1 MKKAFVLFALC
12 LVLVLGAVSIAFFH
26 LHQDRN
32 QVTVTAE
39 TLAGDP
45 AQAAGLTAK
54 QSAQY
59 NGRLRWD
66 LTIPLDRPQDT
77 VSDFSSR
84 QPPAEGIPMGPSI
97 YMSVPG
103 PGNSIYSLSGSYS
116 LESVTKSNPELA
128 PLLPLFQ
135 EIAQQTPDGQ
145 THSETITLRDYLD
158 VYPLAVDIT
167 VSYPTCRNGNYSM
180 GYLSKVW
187 QDFFAFPIP
196 ADERWTISIQK
207 DNQGDIRELTLEKD
221 SLYATYSPNLF
232 TVYLGGRLFFTLDGN
247 SSGACVNTPG
257 GFGLYSPALVWQD
270 GNPYLELDVL
280 SNVFPLPQGTVV
292 LDLSASRD
300 GQNLLLTTRLG
311 ETCTLEVID
320 PETMA
325 VKQSLT
331 IPDRDL
337 TRSIVE
343 EDFLLFWSDAQL
355 HLYSLGNGIYTYVF
369 SAPMEESL
377 ILGEDYLAAA
387 WNGEKLALAAPA
399 DPTTYAPGLTL
410 AVYTQGTLVYRGIY
424 KTSLTDNAR
433 EDPDSPRPT
442 GTVRMVNGAE
452 LALAWT

>member
-1 MKKAFVLFALC
+1 M
-12 LVLVLGAVSIAFFH
+12 
-26 LHQDRN
+26 
-32 QVTVTAE
+32 
-39 TLAGDP
+39 
-45 AQAAGLTAK
+45 
-54 QSAQY
+54 
-59 NGRLRWD
+59 
-66 LTIPLDRPQDT
+66 
-77 VSDFSSR
+77 
-84 QPPAEGIPMGPSI
+84 
-97 YMSVPG
+97 
-103 PGNSIYSLSGSYS
+103 
-116 LESVTKSNPELA
+116 
-128 PLLPLFQ
+128 
-135 EIAQQTPDGQ
+135 
-145 THSETITLRDYLD
+145 
-158 VYPLAVDIT
+158 
-167 VSYPTCRNGNYSM
+167 
-180 GYLSKVW
+180 
-187 QDFFAFPIP
+187 
-196 ADERWTISIQK
+196 
-207 DNQGDIRELTLEKD
+207 
-221 SLYATYSPNLF
+221 
-232 TVYLGGRLFFTLDGN
+232 
-247 SSGACVNTPG
+247 
-257 GFGLYSPALVWQD
+257 
-270 GNPYLELDVL
+270 
-280 SNVFPLPQGTVV
+280 V

-311 ETCTLEVID
+311 DVCTLRVID

-337 TRSIVE
+337 TGSIVE

-355 HLYSLGNGIYTYVF
+355 HLYSLGNGIYTYAF